1 MSPSFWADIKTPNT
15 HVELPQEF
23 EQELT
28 SLQSVLASPEPQEQE
43 IRRRAASFAAQVTHV
58 VDDLHSSW
66 VNSYNNYV
74 DMVDARLDIEVPSL
88 KKTDACYLML

>member
-43 IRRRAASFAAQVTHV
+43 IRRRAASFAAQFTHV

-88 KKTDACYLML
+88 KKLMHAI